1 MSVARLAVGAVAV
14 AVESNLRIGE
24 KLPVAHNRY
33 DGKRVLVAG
42 LNVAA
47 SDGPAG
53 QESVLI
59 EAEGVVCGFADGE
72 PSVVTL
78 LRVVGI
84 GVVARVKLPRDIV
97 EIEVVFLAVAVQ
109 VEGNGLHVLH
119 RLLAPPATLLAHLLV
134 GDGALV
140 DDFLPL
146 RRDVV
151 AAVEDAPIDIVVR
164 RGVGLGRDVGF
175 LVGPHLH
182 AEAVLLARAPDVVG
196 RVDEELGIVVVLRV
210 GDGMHAD
217 APAAARAHAVDDAL
231 HVAAAIGIAADEAAG
246 IAALTVAVPDIF
258 FPETGPLAV
267 CLRCRGQAAVGGV
280 HQRGTLWDVD
290 AELERA
296 REQLAVCA
304 DDGLRQALRGE
315 GGGGI
320 AGAWRGCGRP
330 SPLVAAIGGAGVGG
344 AAQRFRIA
352 CAGDERSTLVAQAN
366 HAPVAIQLERR
377 LIAFDVVGPH
387 PHHQEPLG
395 RNRADVVGHLPAG
408 QV

>member
-1 MSVARLAVGAVAV
+1 M
-14 AVESNLRIGE
+14 
-24 KLPVAHNRY
+24 
-33 DGKRVLVAG
+33 
-42 LNVAA
+42 
-47 SDGPAG
+47 
-53 QESVLI
+53 I

-84 GVVARVKLPRDIV
+84 GVVARVKLPRDIIEV
-97 EIEVVFLAVAVQ
+97 EVVFLSVAVQ

-119 RLLAPPATLLAHLLV
+119 RLLAPPASALLTHLLV

-196 RVDEELGIVVVLRV
+196 RVDEELGIVVVLWV

-231 HVAAAIGIAADEAAG
+231 GVAAAVGIAADEAAG
-246 IAALTVAVPDIF
+246 IAALAVTVSDKF
-258 FPETGPLAV
+258 LPETGPLTV
-267 CLRCRGQAAVGGV
+267 CIRCRRQAAVGGV
-280 HQRGTLWDVD
+280 HQRCTLWNVD
-290 AELERA
+290 AQLERA
-296 REQLAVCA
+296 REELAVDA
-304 DDGLRQALRGE
+304 DDRLRQALCGE
-315 GGGGI
+315 GGSSI
-320 AGAWRGCGRP
+320 AGTWSWCRRP
-330 SPLVAAIGGAGVGG
+330 SPLIFPVGRAGVGG
-344 AAQRFRIA
+344 ATHRFRIA
-352 CAGDERSTLVAQAN
+352 YAGDERSTLIAQADN
-366 HAPVAIQLERR
+366 APVAIQLEGS
-377 LIAFDVVGPH
+377 LIAFDVVGTQ
-387 PHHQEPLG
+387 PHHQESLG
-395 RNRADVVGHLPAG
+395 RNRANIVGHLPAS